1 VYEHANFT
9 HGKYITHLM
18 HTQGLEILQFLS
30 KKRGKIAED
39 DKFSFLKIY
48 TERLKC
54 AEFGLMNK
62 LKLSSP
68 GS

>member
-1 VYEHANFT
+1 MYEHPTFT
-9 HGKYITHLM
+9 HGKYHPSDA
-18 HTQGLEILQFLS
+18 HTGSGRLQFLS

>member
-1 VYEHANFT
+1 
-9 HGKYITHLM
+9 M